1 MSATLKIDS
10 RPEVNTEI
18 VAAEGLRASHDVIS
32 VLERCKSSSEQ
43 IIQNLP
49 DLFVIMDRTGRI
61 LKGNTEAAKLLN
73 ADFERLLNKN
83 IYDVFT
89 IESKNIFK
97 SRISVLL
104 KDLGIKQ
111 LQFELTCID
120 ENGHQAEY
128 LWTISKFAQ
137 ISERRGP
144 LIKVLGKNI
153 SKVKEFEKKLSQIFS
168 AIPLGIFTVNSAGEI
183 EWPYSLYS
191 EFLLGDNKLAGKHI
205 EKVLFEP
212 IWENLDPIERTGAMQ
227 VVDCIGGDTL
237 WFDLAKLHFPREV
250 KYTRQTPDGLK
261 SIWIGITYHPITHE
275 NIVEKLMIVLE
286 DRTEVVEARRA
297 LEMQREIEN
306 SKVKKILEIQGC
318 SGSLLEV
325 TFSDFE
331 ELFPRLKKEIDSRD
345 MEKIARSLHAIKGI
359 ARTAR
364 FSDLEHDVHQMED
377 TLMEHMNQKK
387 PVDAT
392 WLSENFDR
400 IRKEW
405 VDMKSLCFAL
415 SGKQHGLHISQE
427 DFSVAIHELSD
438 LRRKLDDPGK
448 RQADK
453 ILERLG
459 GGNFAKTK
467 DLSAL
472 EPKLIHQKEA
482 TCQALA
488 KDVDLEFDWAGVQ
501 VIQNEMLTFTEI
513 FLHLINNAIDH
524 GIESV
529 EERQKLG
536 KPARGKIK
544 IKATTQGNRVH
555 VEVSDDGA
563 GINREKVIRAA
574 IKREILDPVDAP
586 SLSQDQVYDLLMRPG
601 FSSRDEA
608 TNISGR
614 GIGLDSVNEAVRS
627 LGAKKLEIHSEEHK
641 GTCFSFDVPLT

>member
-1 MSATLKIDS
+1 MSSVPKLETRS
-10 RPEVNTEI
+10 EVNAEI

-61 LKGNTEAAKLLN
+61 LKGNAEAAKLLN
-73 ADFERLLNKN
+73 CDYEHLLNKN

-89 IESKNIFK
+89 LESKNIFK

-111 LQFELTCID
+111 LQYELSCID
-120 ENGHQAEY
+120 EAGHQAEF
-128 LWTISKFAQ
+128 LWTISKFGQ

-168 AIPLGIFTVNSAGEI
+168 AIPLGIFTVNSGGEI

-191 EFLLGDNKLAGKHI
+191 EFLLGDSKLAGKHI

-212 IWENLDPIERTGAMQ
+212 IWEHLDPIERTGAMQ

-250 KYTRQTPDGLK
+250 KHTRQTPDGLK
-261 SIWIGITYHPITHE
+261 SIWLGITYHPITHE

-306 SKVKKILEIQGC
+306 NKVKRILEIQSC

-331 ELFPRLKKEIDSRD
+331 ELFPRLKREVESLDI
-345 MEKIARSLHAIKGI
+345 EKVARTLHAIKGI

-364 FSDLEHDVHQMED
+364 FSDLEYDVHQIED
-377 TLMEHMNQKK
+377 TV
-387 PVDAT
+387 VDHLKAET
-392 WLSENFDR
+392 TVDPLWISESYEK
-400 IRKEW
+400 IRQEW
-405 VDMKSLCFAL
+405 VDLKSLVFAL
-415 SGKQHGLHISQE
+415 SGKQHGLHLNQE

-438 LRRKLDDPGK
+438 LRRRLDDAGK
-448 RQADK
+448 MQADK

-459 GGNFAKTK
+459 GGNFAKVK
-467 DLSAL
+467 ELSTL

-482 TCQALA
+482 TCQALG
-488 KDVDLEFDWAGVQ
+488 KDVDLIFDWAGVQ

-513 FLHLINNAIDH
+513 FLHVINNAIDH
-524 GIESV
+524 GIEAGDA
-529 EERQKLG
+529 RKAAG
-536 KPARGKIK
+536 KQEKGKIV
-544 IKATTQGNRVH
+544 IKAVTQGNKVRVDI
-555 VEVSDDGA
+555 SDDGG
-563 GINREKVIRAA
+563 GIDRDKVIRAA
-574 IKREILDPVDAP
+574 IRREILDPVDAP
-586 SLSQDQVYDLLMRPG
+586 NLNREQVYDLLLRPG
-601 FSSRDEA
+601 FSSREVA
-608 TNISGR
+608 NHISGR

-627 LGAKKLEIHSEEHK
+627 LGGKKLNIKSEDGK
-641 GTCFSFDVPLT
+641 GTTFWFEVPLT